1 MFQFLRQL
9 QPAVGSSCC
18 SFGEWCQWP
27 SVSFASQL
35 PPTTTTKRRAPPT
48 RKATSKW
55 PTSTPPT
62 SSFSTWAQCKFD
74 YRSGKYL
81 SATHQVG
88 GSGTG
93 WWIFL
98 WKWGQLDWLP
108 ALLLTYLSRRLPLTF
123 LFTASQAFALHLH
136 GEQFRANCVIK
147 FRKRSVQLA
156 ESETKTINSLNLFN
170 WNRQTVQF
178 SNALHFY
185 FPCNK
190 TRLLFS
196 SSWLIKT
203 CSLFSDV
210 VVVFVVFV
218 VFVVVVVCC
227 IGVCIVVPN
236 SPVWTCFF
244 FTTRLFNKLHQ
255 GLSSQLM
262 AWWKVRGGGWMKW
275 AVQGYRIP
283 ERGVA
288 VGKLRATDFG
298 LIRLVHCWCENSA
311 NMYTTLEEVYCSMC
325 VCVRGRAPMYVCV
338 WECMCEWTGVYV

>member
-9 QPAVGSSCC
+9 QPAVCSSCC

-35 PPTTTTKRRAPPT
+35 PPTTTTNRRAPPT

-88 GSGTG
+88 GSGSGMGTG

-170 WNRQTVQF
+170 WNRHIVQF

-185 FPCNK
+185 FRCNK

-210 VVVFVVFV
+210 VVVFVVSV
-218 VFVVVVVCC
+218 VFVAVVVCC

-244 FTTRLFNKLHQ
+244 FTTRLFNKLPQ

-262 AWWKVRGGGWMKW
+262 GGWKVRGGEMDEVG
-275 AVQGYRIP
+275 GSGLSYP
-283 ERGVA
+283 GEGRGSGKVA
-288 VGKLRATDFG
+288 GNGF
-298 LIRLVHCWCENSA
+298 
-311 NMYTTLEEVYCSMC
+311 
-325 VCVRGRAPMYVCV
+325 
-338 WECMCEWTGVYV
+338 WTH